1 MRLAQPQRHGYRL
14 TKETRIGSEKVQGG
28 ASLRVATFSIAGERR
43 VGLVDV
49 QAGMIAPFDLPI
61 ERAATG
67 VLALIER
74 NGAGLP
80 GTLSPIPLSQVRL
93 EAPIPQPRRN
103 IFCVGKNYHEHAH
116 EFAQSGFD
124 SSAAQGAVPKNPIV
138 FSKVPETVVANRAN
152 IVIDAGVSSSIDY
165 EAELAVII
173 GRKGRAIPREKAF
186 EHVWGYTMVNDVTAR
201 DLQGR
206 YSQWLIGKS
215 QDTFCPMGPWA
226 VTRDEL
232 DLDKAAIRCFV
243 NGELRQNSQISLLIF
258 DIPTIIATLSE
269 GLTLYPGDIIATGTP
284 AGVGIG
290 FDPPK
295 YLKGGD
301 VVRVEI
307 DGIGTLENRCA
318 ERA

>member
-1 MRLAQPQRHGYRL
+1 M
-14 TKETRIGSEKVQGG
+14 
-28 ASLRVATFSIAGERR
+28 RVATFQVAGERR
-43 VGLVDV
+43 VGIVDLDNETV
-49 QAGMIAPFDLPI
+49 APFDLPV
-61 ERAATG
+61 ERAVSG
-67 VLALIER
+67 LLALIEL
-74 NGAGLP
+74 NGAGIP
-80 GTLSPIPLSQVRL
+80 RTLSPIPLARVSL
-93 EAPIPQPRRN
+93 EAPIPVPRRN

-116 EFAQSGFD
+116 EFSKSGFD
-124 SSAAQGAVPKNPIV
+124 SSAAAGAVPKNPII
-138 FSKVPETVVANRAN
+138 FSKVPETVVANHAE
-152 IVIDAGVSSSIDY
+152 VIIDKTVSAAIDY

-173 GRKGRAIPREKAF
+173 GKAGRGISRENAF
-186 EHVWGYTMVNDVTAR
+186 DHVWGYTMVNDVTAR

-226 VTRDEL
+226 VSKDEF
-232 DLDKAAIRCFV
+232 DLDNAAIRCFV
-243 NGELRQNSQISLLIF
+243 NGELRQNSKIALLIF

-295 YLKGGD
+295 YLRGGD

-307 DGIGTLENRCA
+307 DGIGALENRFT
-318 ERA
+318 ERTS